1 MTTDSSSATKKI
13 YSSEIERLKV
23 DVLVIPYDQS
33 RTNRMLAF
41 LNINVPLN
49 YIKDKE
55 SRENTLKRIYKYIE
69 IEFSEQNNLNITH
82 RKYLASELEV
92 EITAT
97 YTLRNLVTDEI
108 KHWTGSFNPSANDMG
123 SLLKFIPMSKFATPE
138 SFVTHVSNLIDPTIA
153 LRLLTWKGG
162 STKFKVEQL
171 TSVIFNFQC
180 SLPTHHSFLTRRN
193 VGGGSRNT
201 RTSYNLP

>member
-1 MTTDSSSATKKI
+1 MAADFSSASKN
-13 YSSEIERLKV
+13 YSSEVERLKV

-41 LNINVPLN
+41 LNINVPLS
-49 YIKDKE
+49 YIKDAE
-55 SRENTLKRIYKYIE
+55 SRETTLNRIYKYIE
-69 IEFSEQNNLNITH
+69 IEFSEYDNFNV
-82 RKYLASELEV
+82 RYKKYLASELEV

-123 SLLKFIPMSKFATPE
+123 SLLKFIPMSKFKTSE
-138 SFVTHVSNLIDPTIA
+138 SFVSHVSNLVDPTIA

-180 SLPTHHSFLTRRN
+180 SLPTHHRFLTRRN
-193 VGGGSRNT
+193 VGGNSRNT
-201 RTSYNLP
+201 RATYDLP